1 MSSNKMRDNKKKSKA
16 MMYNNKKTKNKMKMT
31 DQTIRERYQ
40 ILIETSSGNNVS
52 NKHKTCL
59 RRMS

>member
-1 MSSNKMRDNKKKSKA
+1 MRDNKKKSKA

-59 RRMS
+59 RPMS